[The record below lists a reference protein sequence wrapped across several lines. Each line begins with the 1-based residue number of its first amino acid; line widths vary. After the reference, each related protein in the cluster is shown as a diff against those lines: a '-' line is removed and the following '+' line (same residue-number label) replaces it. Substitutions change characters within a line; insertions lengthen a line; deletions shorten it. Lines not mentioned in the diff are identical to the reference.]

1 MVGWIKG
8 VDYPNYM
15 SESALVTLKA
25 DYLQGEETPKQAI
38 KNIARK
44 VELEIGVDGLADKV
58 FEYVWEGY
66 IGLSSPIWSN
76 Y

>member
-25 DYLQGEETPKQAI
+25 DYLQGDETPKEAI
-38 KNIARK
+38 KNI
-44 VELEIGVDGLADKV
+44 I
-58 FEYVWEGY
+58 
-66 IGLSSPIWSN
+66 SP
-76 Y
+76 